1 MSTTARPL
9 TTLVKGLQFPE
20 APRWREGRLWFSDF
34 YQQRVFSS
42 SLTGDLREEAHV
54 PAQPSGLGWSP
65 QGELLVVA
73 MLDRRLL
80 RRQGDSLQPVA
91 DLTALTGGPCNDML
105 VDPQGRAYVGNFGFD
120 VAAREAPRATGLV
133 RVDTNGQATVVASDL
148 LFPNG
153 MALTP
158 DGRTLI
164 VAETYGQRLTAF
176 TVDAH
181 GDLSYRRVWAH
192 LPGCHPD
199 GLCLDAEG
207 AVWVADATG
216 HAVLRVH
223 AEHGVIDRIS
233 TSQRHAY
240 ACMLG
245 GEAGNTL
252 FICTAPGLGKT
263 HAASC
268 QGQIDWLQVQAPR
281 AGLP

>member
-1 MSTTARPL
+1 MDTTPRPL

-20 APRWREGRLWFSDF
+20 APRWHEGRLWFSDF
-34 YQQRVFSS
+34 YQRRVFSCS
-42 SLTGDLREEAHV
+42 VSGDLCEEAQV
-54 PAQPSGLGWSP
+54 AGQPSGLGWSP
-65 QGELLVVA
+65 QGELLVVS

-80 RRQGDSLQPVA
+80 RQRAGALQAVA
-91 DLTALTGGPCNDML
+91 DLSGLTGGPCNDLL
-105 VDPQGRAYVGNFGFD
+105 VDAEGRAYVGNFGFD
-120 VAAREAPRATGLV
+120 VAARETPRSTHLI
-133 RVDTNGQATVVASDL
+133 RVDPDGSVTAVASDL
-148 LFPNG
+148 MFPNG

-176 TVDAH
+176 DVDAH
-181 GDLSYRRVWAH
+181 GDLSGRRVWAN

-207 AVWVADATG
+207 ALWVADATG
-216 HAVLRVH
+216 HAVLRVRP
-223 AEHGVIDRIS
+223 EHGMVERIP
-233 TSQRHAY
+233 TGQRHAY

-245 GEAGNTL
+245 GDTGDTL

-268 QGQIDWLQVQAPR
+268 QGQIDWARVSVPR